1 MINTTNL
8 SVEACQL
15 QDAVPLRKERP
26 LLGRGDPEPV
36 VVADGPHT

>member
-15 QDAVPLRKERP
+15 QRIVRWQPPRVPL
-26 LLGRGDPEPV
+26 LV
-36 VVADGPHT
+36 VVSTR